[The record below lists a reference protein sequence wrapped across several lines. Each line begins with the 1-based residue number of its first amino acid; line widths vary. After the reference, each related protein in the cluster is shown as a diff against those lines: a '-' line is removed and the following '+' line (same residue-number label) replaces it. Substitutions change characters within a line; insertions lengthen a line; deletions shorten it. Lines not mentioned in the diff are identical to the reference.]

1 VVTLGETP
9 RSTRFEQA
17 PVEGCARILVAHRD
31 GFMADHVILF
41 APGQA
46 AKSISKMSD
55 RPPTFAALFD
65 MMTQGALYAR
75 SI

>member
-1 VVTLGETP
+1 MVTLDETP
-9 RSTRFEQA
+9 QSARFEQA

-46 AKSISKMSD
+46 GEEYIENE
-55 RPPTFAALFD
+55 RPAANLCH
-65 MMTQGALYAR
+65 A
-75 SI
+75 I